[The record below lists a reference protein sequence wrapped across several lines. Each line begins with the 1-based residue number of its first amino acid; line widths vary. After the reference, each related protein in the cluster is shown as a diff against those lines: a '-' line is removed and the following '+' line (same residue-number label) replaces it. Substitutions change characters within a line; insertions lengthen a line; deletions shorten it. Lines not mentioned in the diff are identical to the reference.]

1 MKYILEKSATQNP
14 GKTISAS
21 FSAQS
26 LCLIRQT
33 YSYLENMI
41 KKTFNLAEFDLT
53 VYYLNQVK
61 QLEEISPNKS
71 YMNLIDFLRKSFES
85 KLKQI

>member
-1 MKYILEKSATQNP
+1 
-14 GKTISAS
+14 
-21 FSAQS
+21 
-26 LCLIRQT
+26 
-33 YSYLENMI
+33 MI

-53 VYYLNQVK
+53 LYYLNQLK

-71 YMNLIDFLRKSFES
+71 YINLIDFLKKSFES